1 MKSKTN
7 KGLKIICLNR
17 KASFNYFFNEILEAG
32 IVLKGSEIK
41 SIRKGKVNISDSY
54 AVDKGG
60 EIVLINS
67 HISSYKESS
76 YNDHYPTNDRKL
88 LLNKREVNKL
98 IGKINREGFTI
109 VPTKMYFKR
118 GKVKVEIAVAKGK
131 KQYDKRQVKK
141 QRDWNREKSRYF
153 RKTSWFKMIFLGLG
167 SNLPSKYGDRFT
179 NINLAISSLE
189 GYGIKV
195 IKKSSFY
202 ETPSYPNKENP
213 KFINAVILVETIL
226 PPIDLMSVLI
236 FIEEKLERKRG
247 KKNDPRTC
255 DIDIIDYNS
264 QILNLRYN
272 NLDLTVPHKEL
283 TLRNFILF
291 PLQEI
296 SPTWEHPKTKEIISV
311 LLQKLNDEDKN
322 SILKIVKNW

>member
-1 MKSKTN
+1 
-7 KGLKIICLNR
+7 
-17 KASFNYFFNEILEAG
+17 
-32 IVLKGSEIK
+32 
-41 SIRKGKVNISDSY
+41 
-54 AVDKGG
+54 
-60 EIVLINS
+60 
-67 HISSYKESS
+67 
-76 YNDHYPTNDRKL
+76 
-88 LLNKREVNKL
+88 
-98 IGKINREGFTI
+98 
-109 VPTKMYFKR
+109 
-118 GKVKVEIAVAKGK
+118 
-131 KQYDKRQVKK
+131 
-141 QRDWNREKSRYF
+141 
-153 RKTSWFKMIFLGLG
+153 MIFLGLG

-264 QILNLRYN
+264 EILNLRYN
-272 NLDLTVPHKEL
+272 NLELTVPHKEL
-283 TLRNFILF
+283 TSRNFILF

-296 SPTWEHPKTKEIISV
+296 SPTWKHPKTKEIISV

-322 SILKIVKNW
+322 SILKIVKN

>member
-1 MKSKTN
+1 
-7 KGLKIICLNR
+7 
-17 KASFNYFFNEILEAG
+17 
-32 IVLKGSEIK
+32 
-41 SIRKGKVNISDSY
+41 
-54 AVDKGG
+54 
-60 EIVLINS
+60 
-67 HISSYKESS
+67 
-76 YNDHYPTNDRKL
+76 
-88 LLNKREVNKL
+88 
-98 IGKINREGFTI
+98 
-109 VPTKMYFKR
+109 
-118 GKVKVEIAVAKGK
+118 
-131 KQYDKRQVKK
+131 
-141 QRDWNREKSRYF
+141 
-153 RKTSWFKMIFLGLG
+153 MIFLGLG

-179 NINLAISSLE
+179 NINLAISSLQ

-322 SILKIVKNW
+322 SILKIVKN